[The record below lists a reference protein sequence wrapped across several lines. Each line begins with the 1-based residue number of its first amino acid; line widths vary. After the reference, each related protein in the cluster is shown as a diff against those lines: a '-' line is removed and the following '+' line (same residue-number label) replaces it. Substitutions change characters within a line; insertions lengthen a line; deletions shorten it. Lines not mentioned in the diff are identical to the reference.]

1 MGLVGRGDGV
11 ATNHTAH
18 NQTNSSEAI
27 DAEWSLAAGTSEPP
41 ARVSAHLLHV
51 QRGIANLSKASQH
64 QRPPSVVINRNP
76 TRPKLP

>member
-1 MGLVGRGDGV
+1 M

-18 NQTNSSEAI
+18 NQTNSSDAI
-27 DAEWSLAAGTSEPP
+27 DTKNSLELWSLAAGTSEPP

-64 QRPPSVVINRNP
+64 QRPPSVVITLRTP
-76 TRPKLP
+76 